1 MMIRQLPSARRGFTM
16 IELLVVITIIS
27 ILLAATLYAVGNA
40 IGVAR
45 ARATEAT
52 LVKLDS
58 LLRGRIEAFGVNLKK
73 PTQTKIIERQ
83 MAVVNDTLRA
93 EGVPTLPTA
102 VLELLA
108 RKSLF
113 QQAFPQT
120 LGDNVTLGAVGNYFN
135 GNAQNAAESSEYLYW
150 ILTQADSYGMAPPDS
165 SEFSAS
171 EIGDTDGDGRLEFL
185 DAWGNPLLFYRWP
198 TRLLRPGGATSPVM
212 PALASLQIGGLPSD
226 NLTLSKDPGDGVNLY
241 SDKIAEQMLPPEI
254 FEKLFHTPRTYYVP
268 LILSAGPDRESGLY
282 QPHVHDDSTPIYGNL
297 AQPLPATLADPSYG
311 PLLDNITNHKKQD

>member
-1 MMIRQLPSARRGFTM
+1 MMIRQLPPARRGFTM

-27 ILLAATLYAVGNA
+27 ILLAATLYAIGNA
-40 IGVAR
+40 IGAAR
-45 ARATEAT
+45 ANATQAT

-83 MAVVNDTLRA
+83 MAVVSDTLKA

-120 LGDNVTLGAVGNYFN
+120 LGDNVTLGAAGNYFN

-198 TRLLRPGGATSPVM
+198 TRLLRPAGPTSPVM
-212 PALASLQIGGLPSD
+212 PALAALQIGGLPSD

-241 SDKIAEQMLPPEI
+241 SDKIAEQILPPEI

>member
-1 MMIRQLPSARRGFTM
+1 MMIRQPSSARRGFTM

-27 ILLAATLYAVGNA
+27 ILLAATLYAIGNA
-40 IGVAR
+40 IGAAR
-45 ARATEAT
+45 ANATQAT
-52 LVKLDS
+52 LVKLDA

-73 PTQTKIIERQ
+73 PTQAKIIERQ
-83 MAVVNDTLRA
+83 MALVSNTLEA

-102 VLELLA
+102 VLQLLA

-120 LGDNVTLGAVGNYFN
+120 LGDNTTLGAVGNYFN
-135 GNAQNAAESSEYLYW
+135 GNAQNASESSEYLYW
-150 ILTQADSYGMAPPDS
+150 ILTQADSYGLAPPDS
-165 SEFSAS
+165 SEFSAT
-171 EIGDTDGDGRLEFL
+171 EIGDTDGDGRLEYL

-198 TRLLRPGGATSPVM
+198 TRLLRPAGPTSAVM
-212 PALASLQIGGLPSD
+212 PALASLQISGLPSD

-241 SDKIAEQMLPPEI
+241 SDKIAEDLLPPDV

-311 PLLDNITNHKKQD
+311 PLLDNLTNHKKQD